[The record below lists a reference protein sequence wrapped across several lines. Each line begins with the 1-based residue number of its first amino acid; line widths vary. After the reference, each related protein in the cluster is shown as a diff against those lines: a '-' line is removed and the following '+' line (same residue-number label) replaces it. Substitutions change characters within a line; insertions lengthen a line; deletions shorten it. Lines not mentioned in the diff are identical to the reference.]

1 MSYIQG
7 SQSSPH
13 EGVYL
18 RKFML
23 SFLSNVTSDFLR
35 YVKNTPAIKQF
46 LLYSIKEIE
55 EWNGESFSFLCQKIS
70 HFFLLNMLAKKYI
83 ELRSDYAKIDIVGG
97 GYFVGQD
104 ISQIR
109 ILRNELLKINPE
121 RFILL
126 KEAELAAINE
136 IACDMSDT
144 LLKSMEEEKQT
155 QSVKLS
161 NVLFEIYNTNDFN
174 SAGEKKLLERHSFV
188 LIRNLL
194 VANED
199 LMRWGKILQ
208 RDLSSLAANIFQFMN
223 EQTKLSG
230 CRILEPNYM
239 EKSLQLTAFAKSCA
253 SQVIES
259 FVEENISLFVLNTL
273 LKDHNLRYQIFQ
285 SFNGSLDDEYG
296 TPFIQGFS
304 ESFARLFTTAQQMAE
319 FVKEFKILYN
329 SLAKTPDA
337 FFKKF
342 SYKPDHNF
350 ILRSFKDYL
359 TDHPN
364 IAKFLAEN
372 LMPLSEELRKID
384 ATMAGENTAPLET
397 KGASA
402 L

>member
-18 RKFML
+18 RKFMFSL
-23 SFLSNVTSDFLR
+23 LSNVTSDFFR
-35 YVKNTPAIKQF
+35 YVKNTSAIKQF
-46 LLYSIKEIE
+46 LLYSIKAIE
-55 EWNGESFSFLCQKIS
+55 AWNGESFSFLCQKIS
-70 HFFLLNMLAKKYI
+70 HFFLLNMLAKNYI
-83 ELRSDYAKIDIVGG
+83 ELRNAYKIDIVEGVH
-97 GYFVGQD
+97 FVGQD

-121 RFILL
+121 RFIFL
-126 KEAELAAINE
+126 KEAELAVINE
-136 IACDMSDT
+136 IACDMSDAI
-144 LLKSMEEEKQT
+144 LESMEGEKQIP
-155 QSVKLS
+155 SVKLS
-161 NVLFEIYNTNDFN
+161 NLLFEIYNTDDFN
-174 SAGEKKLLERHSFV
+174 RAGKRKLLEKHLFV

-194 VANED
+194 ATNND
-199 LMRWGKILQ
+199 LMRWAKILQ
-208 RDLSSLAANIFQFMN
+208 RDPSSLAVNIFQFMN

-230 CRILEPNYM
+230 CRILEP
-239 EKSLQLTAFAKSCA
+239 EKSLQLTPFAESCA

-285 SFNGSLDDEYG
+285 SFNGALDDEYG

-384 ATMAGENTAPLET
+384 ATMAGENTVPLET
-397 KGASA
+397 KGASP